1 MDLEKFR
8 EECYIRNSAR
18 NGIVTELLDWAKDYK
33 IKISRTEPPDLIS
46 KGEFI
51 ILDALI
57 EKLNE
62 I

>member
-1 MDLEKFR
+1 MDWKKFR
-8 EECYIRNSAR
+8 EECYIEGRTKNRIIA
-18 NGIVTELLDWAKDYK
+18 ELLEWAEDYK
-33 IKISRTEPPDLIS
+33 LKISRTEPPDLIS

>member
-1 MDLEKFR
+1 MNWKKFR
-8 EECYIRNSAR
+8 EECYIESSVKKR
-18 NGIVTELLDWAKDYK
+18 IITELLEWAEDYK
-33 IKISRTEPPDLIS
+33 LKISRTEPPDFIS

>member
-1 MDLEKFR
+1 MDWEKFR
-8 EECYIRNSAR
+8 EECYIRNSTKNRVIA
-18 NGIVTELLDWAKDYK
+18 ELLDWAKDYK
-33 IKISRTEPPDLIS
+33 IKISRNEPPDLIS

>member
-1 MDLEKFR
+1 MDWKKFR
-8 EECYIRNSAR
+8 EECDIEYSAR
-18 NGIVTELLDWAKDYK
+18 KRIISELQEWAKDYK
-33 IKISRTEPPDLIS
+33 LKISRTEPPDLIS